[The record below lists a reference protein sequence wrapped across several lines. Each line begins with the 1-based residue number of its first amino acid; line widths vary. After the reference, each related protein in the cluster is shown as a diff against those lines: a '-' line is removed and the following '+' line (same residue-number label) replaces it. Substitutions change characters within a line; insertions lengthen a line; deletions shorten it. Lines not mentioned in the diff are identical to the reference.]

1 MNKTDVSHGQ
11 DVVVGEEALPPDTA
25 VHHVGEVTDWGGN
38 HVNCNQGICYRQH
51 DHDCLLGSPHSQ
63 AILCSLL

>member
-1 MNKTDVSHGQ
+1 MHLVKGSLVIISVSKTIFEYMNKTDVSHGQ

-38 HVNCNQGICYRQH
+38 NVNWYF
-51 DHDCLLGSPHSQ
+51 
-63 AILCSLL
+63 SLST

>member
-38 HVNCNQGICYRQH
+38 HENWYF
-51 DHDCLLGSPHSQ
+51 SS
-63 AILCSLL
+63 ST